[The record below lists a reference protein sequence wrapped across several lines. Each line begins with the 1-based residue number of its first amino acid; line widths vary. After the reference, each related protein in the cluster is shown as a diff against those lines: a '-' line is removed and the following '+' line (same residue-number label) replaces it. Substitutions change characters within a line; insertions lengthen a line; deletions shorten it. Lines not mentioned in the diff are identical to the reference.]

1 VTTPVDDDSIRPAAA
16 WEGRGDYGD
25 IRYEVADGIAK
36 VTICRPEVRNAFRP
50 QTLFELAD
58 AFEQARDDPGIG
70 VIILTGE
77 GPLAFCSGGDQRV
90 RGDDGYRDE
99 HGVGRLNV
107 LDLQVQIRR
116 LPKPVIAMV
125 AGYAI
130 GGGHVL
136 HLVCDLTIA
145 ADNARFGQTGPR
157 VGSFDGGYG
166 AGLLARTVGQKKARE
181 IWYLCD
187 QYDADDALAMGLV
200 NRVVPLAE
208 LEVETVAWCRKIL
221 EKSPLALR
229 LLKAAFNADTDGLAG
244 IQQLAGD
251 ATLLYYLSEEAQEGR
266 DAYVQKRPPDF
277 SRFPRR
283 P

>member
-1 VTTPVDDDSIRPAAA
+1 MDDDSIRPGAP
-16 WEGRGDYGD
+16 WESRGDYTD
-25 IRYEVADGIAK
+25 IRYDVAEGMAK
-36 VTICRPEVRNAFRP
+36 LTICRPEVRNAFRP
-50 QTLFELAD
+50 QTVVELID
-58 AFEQARDDPGIG
+58 AFEAARDDPEVG
-70 VIILTGE
+70 VVILTGE
-77 GPLAFCSGGDQRV
+77 GPLAFCSGGDQKV
-90 RGDDGYRDE
+90 RGDDGYRDAK
-99 HGVGRLNV
+99 GVGRLNV

-136 HLVCDLTIA
+136 HLVCDLTLA

-166 AGLLARTVGQKKARE
+166 AGLLARTVGQKKAKE
-181 IWYLCD
+181 IWFLCE
-187 QYDADDALAMGLV
+187 QYDAADALAMGLV
-200 NRVVPLAE
+200 NRVVALAD
-208 LEVETVAWCRKIL
+208 LETETVAWCRRIL
-221 EKSPLALR
+221 QHSPLALR
-229 LLKAAFNADTDGLAG
+229 MLKVSFNADTDGLAG
-244 IQQLAGD
+244 VQQLAGD

-266 DAYVQKRPPDF
+266 DAYVEKRAPDF